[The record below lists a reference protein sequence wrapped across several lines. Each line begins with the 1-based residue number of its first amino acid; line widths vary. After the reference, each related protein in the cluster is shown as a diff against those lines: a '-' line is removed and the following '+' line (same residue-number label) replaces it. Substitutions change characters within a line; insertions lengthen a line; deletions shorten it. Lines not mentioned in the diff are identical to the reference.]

1 MSQEPTVDAQ
11 GLARRLTDA
20 IDARYRPGKRPSD
33 EKMAAEITALAGSK
47 EKGISGVYLWQL
59 RTGKVDNPQTAK
71 LRAIANWLGLGVED
85 LLRDEVD
92 ENTRRKEKLLALL
105 NREKVRYMAMRADGL
120 SDKSIDG
127 IIAMIES
134 ARDIEGLPD
143 DE

>member
-1 MSQEPTVDAQ
+1 MAEEPAVDAQ
-11 GLARRLTDA
+11 GLARRLNDA
-20 IDARYRPGKRPSD
+20 IDAHYHPRKRPSD
-33 EKMAAEITALAGSK
+33 EKMATEITTLAGSK

-59 RTGKVDNPQTAK
+59 RKGKVDNPQTAK

-92 ENTRRKEKLLALL
+92 ENARKKEKLLALL
-105 NREKVRYMAMRADGL
+105 SREKVRYMALRADGL

-143 DE
+143 AE